1 MPSRMK
7 TRHELE
13 PDHPS
18 TAVLLWPKH
27 DPATVSTIY
36 RRVVRVASTPPLKY
50 SEVPMRRRVRSCVS
64 WGATLVFALAACDSA
79 NDAPPGSASGAGGAS
94 GATGGSGGVLGGNA
108 GMTSTGGV
116 GGATGGSAGSGA
128 IGGSGATMA
137 GASATTGG
145 AASGAA
151 GSGGVA
157 AGSGGMGGAGLTA
170 GAGDGGTAGTSGSSG
185 SAGVPGVIAEE
196 LDIADVW
203 SGHPVGF
210 YLLTRQDRQFVAFY
224 DSDRALTIG
233 DRALGETTWKFAR
246 LPTAVEW
253 DSHNDIVMAID
264 DDGFIHVAG
273 NMHSSPLIYFRTSAA
288 LDIDTFQKLPMVSM
302 NETSCTYPQFFRS
315 PSGQLVFMYRDGSS
329 GNGNHI
335 FNAYDTSNKT
345 WSRLLGSALTDGEG
359 QRNAYPVGPIQGPD
373 GLFHL
378 VWVWRDTP
386 DATTNHDLS
395 YARTTNLLNWQKA
408 GGQALTL
415 PMQLSTAEIVDP
427 VPSGGGM
434 INNNTKVGFDAE
446 MRPIVAYHKFDQ
458 DGNTQLYNARFENG
472 AWVVHQ
478 TSSWDYRWDFGGGGT
493 LVFEIE
499 VQPVEVQSNGT
510 LTQNY
515 YHSQYGGL
523 GAFRLNPTS
532 LVAEATIPQPV
543 PYPSDLAE
551 VESPTPMMEVR
562 WRKDA
567 GIGPDAETAYMLRWE
582 TLPSNRDMPRSPIPP
597 PTKLRLYGF
606 RVEP

>member
-1 MPSRMK
+1 MLRSLR
-7 TRHELE
+7 RSAQLG
-13 PDHPS
+13 
-18 TAVLLWPKH
+18 AV
-27 DPATVSTIY
+27 
-36 RRVVRVASTPPLKY
+36 VVL
-50 SEVPMRRRVRSCVS
+50 
-64 WGATLVFALAACDSA
+64 TLCACGGGKDNPTGLA
-79 NDAPPGSASGAGGAS
+79 GSAGT
-94 GATGGSGGVLGGNA
+94 TGGGGGR
-108 GMTSTGGV
+108 
-116 GGATGGSAGSGA
+116 GGATGGSAGVTSTGGSSGTAGGGGGTASGA
-128 IGGSGATMA
+128 GGSA
-137 GASATTGG
+137 GASSGTGGGAPGGAGGGAPGGAAGASGLGTGG
-145 AASGAA
+145 AGTGGTGGADAAGNGGTSAAA
-151 GSGGVA
+151 GS
-157 AGSGGMGGAGLTA
+157 AGM
-170 GAGDGGTAGTSGSSG
+170 
-185 SAGVPGVIAEE
+185 PGVIAEQV
-196 LDIADVW
+196 DIADVW

-210 YLLTRQDRQFVAFY
+210 YLLTRENRQFVAFY
-224 DSDRALTIG
+224 DSDRALTVG
-233 DRALGETTWKFAR
+233 DRTLGSTTWKLVR

-315 PSGQLVFMYRDGSS
+315 PNGQLVFMYRDGES

-335 FNAYDTSNKT
+335 FNSYDLSTKT

-386 DATTNHDLS
+386 DASTNHDLS
-395 YARTTNLLNWQKA
+395 YSRTADLLNWQRA

-415 PMQLSTAEIVDP
+415 PMRLSTAEIVDP
-427 VPSGGGM
+427 VPSGAGM
-434 INNNTKVGFDAE
+434 INNNTKVGFDAQN
-446 MRPIVAYHKFDQ
+446 RPIVAYHKYDQ
-458 DGNTQLYNARFENG
+458 AGNTQLYNARFEDG

-478 TSSWDYRWDFGGGGT
+478 TSDWDYRWDFGGGGT

-499 VQPVEVQSNGT
+499 VEPVVLQSNGM
-510 LTQNY
+510 LTQNF
-515 YHSQYGGL
+515 YHAEYGGL
-523 GAFRLNPTS
+523 GAFRLNPTT
-532 LVAEATIPQPV
+532 LAAEETIPQPV
-543 PYPSDLAE
+543 PYPAELAE

-567 GIGPDAETAYMLRWE
+567 GTSPEPGTQYLLRWE

-597 PTKLRLYGF
+597 PTKLRVYAF
-606 RVEP
+606 RTGG

>member
-1 MPSRMK
+1 M
-7 TRHELE
+7 
-13 PDHPS
+13 
-18 TAVLLWPKH
+18 
-27 DPATVSTIY
+27 
-36 RRVVRVASTPPLKY
+36 
-50 SEVPMRRRVRSCVS
+50 
-64 WGATLVFALAACDSA
+64 AA
-79 NDAPPGSASGAGGAS
+79 GAGGA
-94 GATGGSGGVLGGNA
+94 N
-108 GMTSTGGV
+108 
-116 GGATGGSAGSGA
+116 
-128 IGGSGATMA
+128 
-137 GASATTGG
+137 
-145 AASGAA
+145 A
-151 GSGGVA
+151 GSGGA
-157 AGSGGMGGAGLTA
+157 AGVA
-170 GAGDGGTAGTSGSSG
+170 GASG
-185 SAGVPGVIAEE
+185 SAGDGSGGKAGVIAEE

-210 YLLTRQDRQFVAFY
+210 YLLTWQNRQFVAFY
-224 DSDRALTIG
+224 DSDRALTVG
-233 DRALGETTWKFAR
+233 DRTLGETTWKLVR
-246 LPTAVEW
+246 LPTAVGW

-288 LDIDTFQKLPMVSM
+288 LDIDTFQQLPMVSM
-302 NETSCTYPQFFRS
+302 NEASCTYPQFFRS

-335 FNAYDTSNKT
+335 FNAYDTASKT

-395 YARTTNLLNWQKA
+395 YARTADLLNWQKA

-415 PMQLSTAEIVDP
+415 PMRLSTADIVDP

-434 INNNTKVGFDAE
+434 INNNTKVGFDAQ

-458 DGNTQLYNARFENG
+458 AGNTQLYNARFENG

-478 TSSWDYRWDFGGGGT
+478 TSDWSYRWDFGGGGT

-499 VQPVEVQSNGT
+499 VQPVELQQNGM

-523 GAFRLNPTS
+523 GAFRLNPTT
-532 LVAEATIPQPV
+532 LAAEATIPQPV
-543 PYPSDLAE
+543 PYPAELAD
-551 VESPTPMMEVR
+551 VESPTAMMEVR

-567 GIGPDAETAYMLRWE
+567 GNGPDTGIVYLLRWE

-597 PTKLRLYGF
+597 ATKLRLYGF
-606 RVEP
+606 RVQP